1 MPWHVGKRK
10 FYAFLYVP
18 GSFPKYV
25 KIPASKNDM
34 IITGKAAAS
43 PSSCPAFSAF
53 AGFVTPTKNPS
64 KNNIANQKSRLH
76 PNPTIN
82 KTTVFLSVA
91 TP

>member
-1 MPWHVGKRK
+1 MACAKREL
-10 FYAFLYVP
+10 YTFLYEP

-25 KIPASKNDM
+25 KMPARKNDT
-34 IITGKAAAS
+34 IITGKAATS
-43 PSSCPAFSAF
+43 PSSCPAVSAF
-53 AGFVTPTKNPS
+53 VGFVTPTKKPN
-64 KNNIANQKSRLH
+64 KNNIANQKSTLH